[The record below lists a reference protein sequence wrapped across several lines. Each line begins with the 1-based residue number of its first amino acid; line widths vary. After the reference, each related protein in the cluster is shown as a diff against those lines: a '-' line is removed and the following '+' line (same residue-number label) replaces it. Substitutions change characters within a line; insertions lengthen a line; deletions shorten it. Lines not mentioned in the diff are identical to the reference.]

1 MKKYLFALAALVL
14 CGTAA
19 FALTDRKISVSELP
33 AAARTFLNAHYS
45 GVEVVYVE
53 VDEDAIKTEYEV
65 LLKDGTKIEFDASGE
80 WKEIDGRHKS
90 LPAAVV
96 PRQIAQY
103 VAANYAG
110 EKITDIER
118 GRTKTEVKLTNGLEL
133 KFDENY
139 RMVKIDR

>member
-53 VDEDAIKTEYEV
+53 VDEDATKTEYEV
-65 LLKDGTKIEFDASGE
+65 LLKDGTKIEFDAAGE

-103 VAANYAG
+103 VAANDAG

>member
-1 MKKYLFALAALVL
+1 M
-14 CGTAA
+14 
-19 FALTDRKISVSELP
+19 
-33 AAARTFLNAHYS
+33 
-45 GVEVVYVE
+45 
-53 VDEDAIKTEYEV
+53 
-65 LLKDGTKIEFDASGE
+65 
-80 WKEIDGRHKS
+80 
-90 LPAAVV
+90 